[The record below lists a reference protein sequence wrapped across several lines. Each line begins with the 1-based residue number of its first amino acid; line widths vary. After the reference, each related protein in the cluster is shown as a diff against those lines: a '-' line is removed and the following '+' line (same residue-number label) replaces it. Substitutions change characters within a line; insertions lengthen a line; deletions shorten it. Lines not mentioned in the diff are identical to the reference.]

1 MPLDD
6 LEEWFECNEPMITL
20 NKHTMECT
28 VVTSEKGQRDLYYGR
43 PLFSWEDT
51 LVYEVPESLV
61 NEIRDCPTEE
71 IQNVIY
77 KIVTTCNQILT
88 GE

>member
-1 MPLDD
+1 MILVPLDD

-20 NKHTMECT
+20 NKPTMECT
-28 VVTSEKGQRDLYYGR
+28 VITYEWKRELYYGK

-61 NEIRDCPTEE
+61 NEIRECPTEE

-77 KIVTTCNQILT
+77 KIVTTCNQIL
-88 GE
+88 